1 MSAVRRSLLLIGLP
15 ILILLGVAIWWFSR
29 PAAAPAPQAG
39 GGGPVL
45 VRTAIVQ
52 AQDMPIRLPGLG
64 AVQAWETVTVRSRID
79 GQLESVGFKEGDTV
93 RQGQLIAQLDDRV
106 QKAQLAQA
114 VAQRSRDQ
122 AQLDNA
128 RRDLKRYAELAR
140 HAAIDRQTL
149 DTQRAQVAALQA
161 TVQADGAQVQAAQV
175 QLAYT
180 RIVAPFA
187 GRTGARLVDPGN
199 LVRATD
205 VQGLVVIN
213 QVDPIAVSFTVPDTA
228 YTQIRAALQAAG
240 QDRDAGQTAS
250 ETPGAKAAADPSGGA
265 IQVQVL
271 SQGQS
276 QVLGQGSLVLVDNQI
291 DAASGTLRLKAK
303 LANPGQRLWP
313 GQTVDVR
320 LVLGVRH
327 DALVVPDPAVQR
339 GAQGLFV
346 YVVGKDD
353 VVQPQ
358 PVQVSASQ
366 DGLSVIAQGLAAGD
380 RVVVDGQYRLRP
392 GVRVAEIQPRA
403 DESAGTAQEA
413 KPAAA
418 PATDAAS

>member
-1 MSAVRRSLLLIGLP
+1 MSAVRRSLLLFGLP
-15 ILILLGVAIWWFSR
+15 ALAVLGAAIWWFSR
-29 PAAAPAPQAG
+29 PAAAPAPKAG
-39 GGGPVL
+39 SGPVL
-45 VRTAIVQ
+45 VRTTEVR

-64 AVQAWETVTVRSRID
+64 AVQAWESVTVRSRID

-93 RQGQLIAQLDDRV
+93 RQGQLIAQLDDRA

-128 RRDLKRYAELAR
+128 RQDLKRYVELAR

-161 TVQADGAQVQAAQV
+161 TVQADEAQVQAAQV

-199 LVRATD
+199 LVRAAD
-205 VQGLVVIN
+205 AQGLVVIN
-213 QVDPIAVSFTVPDTA
+213 QVDPIAVSFTVPDIA
-228 YTQIRAALQAAG
+228 YGQIRDALLAAG
-240 QDRDAGQTAS
+240 QGADAA
-250 ETPGAKAAADPSGGA
+250 PDA

-276 QVLGQGSLVLVDNQI
+276 QVLGQGKLVLVDNQI
-291 DAASGTLRLKAK
+291 DAASGTLRLKAR

-320 LVLGVRH
+320 LILGVRH

-353 VVQPQ
+353 VAQPRT
-358 PVQVSASQ
+358 VRVLASQ

-392 GVRVAEIQPRA
+392 GVKVAEIQPQA
-403 DESAGTAQEA
+403 GDGAKTSAGA
-413 KPAAA
+413 KPVAVPAAN
-418 PATDAAS
+418 AAS